1 MKKICGLLLGVFFVF
16 ASCSSDDDNN
26 QVDLSVDI
34 TGQWE
39 LTGMEGEGESTVTY
53 EGQTV
58 TVNLSGFGKDFDAQ
72 IQFTDD
78 PNEVIPTGTFTLV
91 LTATFFGISET
102 EEYPINISNEL
113 QTGTWSIVGNQLI
126 ITDPVTAES
135 QSAQFLV
142 LQQNKMVLLVEMTT
156 IIDEVEATM
165 MSELTLER

>member
-1 MKKICGLLLGVFFVF
+1 MKKICVLIVGVFFIF
-16 ASCSSDDDNN
+16 TACSSDDDNN

-39 LTGMEGEGESTVTY
+39 LTEMESEGESTVTY
-53 EGQTV
+53 EGQII

-72 IQFTDD
+72 IQFTEN

-91 LTATFFGISET
+91 LTATFLGFSET
-102 EEYPINISNEL
+102 DEYPVDLSSEL

-156 IIDEVEATM
+156 IVDGVEATL